1 MCRGDNEER
10 LIKVI
15 IPGPLTTVQDA
26 GRTGYMAQGF
36 PVCGAADADSM
47 EIGNVLVGNSPDAAA
62 LEITLG
68 GFAAAVL
75 SGTAVAVTGA
85 DAPFFINGV
94 LAERYRMYYL
104 KKRDYIYVGYAK
116 AGCRVYLCVSG
127 GISTEPF
134 MGSRST
140 FLKIGMGG
148 YKGRKLMSGDLI
160 PMGDMPKLPKKRG
173 VRSIAPPQFSETAV
187 LRATVGPQDSMFP
200 PEEIDKFFSSEYTV
214 TPSSD
219 RMGIRLEGPALSSL
233 KGTDIISD
241 GIACGSVQIPS
252 DGKPIILCADRQ
264 TTGGYAKP
272 VTVISADMPK
282 AGQLVPGNKVRFV
295 RVTPEEGYKAA
306 IERSRYIKK
315 LIKKLHRL

>member
-1 MCRGDNEER
+1 MCSGDKEER
-10 LIKVI
+10 LIKII

-47 EIGNVLVGNSPDAAA
+47 EIGNILVGNAPDTAV

-68 GFAAAVL
+68 GFAAEFL
-75 SGTAVAVTGA
+75 SDSVVAVTGA

-94 LAERYRMYYL
+94 PLERYRAYPL
-104 KKRDYIYVGYAK
+104 KKRDYIYVGPVK
-116 AGCRVYLCVSG
+116 SGCRIYLCVSG

-148 YKGRKLMSGDLI
+148 YKGRKLMPGDML
-160 PMGDMPKLPKKRG
+160 PMGYVPKMPKKLG
-173 VRSIAPPQFSETAV
+173 SRSVVPPEFSSTV
-187 LRATVGPQDSMFP
+187 TLRATVGPQDNMFS

-214 TPSSD
+214 TPASD
-219 RMGIRLEGPALSSL
+219 RMGIRLDGPFLNSL
-233 KGTDIISD
+233 NGTDIISD

-295 RVTPEEGYKAA
+295 RVTQEEAYKAA

-315 LIKKLHRL
+315 LSKKLHRL

>member
-1 MCRGDNEER
+1 MCCGDREER
-10 LIKVI
+10 LIRII

-26 GRTGYMAQGF
+26 GRKGYMAQGF
-36 PVCGAADADSM
+36 PVCGAADADSL
-47 EIGNVLVGNSPDAAA
+47 EIGNILVGNSPDAAA

-75 SGTAVAVTGA
+75 SDTAVAVTGA
-85 DAPFFINGV
+85 YAPFFINGV
-94 LAERYRMYYL
+94 LAEQYRMYYL
-104 KKRDYIYVGYAK
+104 KKRDYIYVGPAK

-127 GISTEPF
+127 GISVEPF

-148 YKGRKLMSGDLI
+148 YKGRKLKPGDFI
-160 PMGDMPKLPKKRG
+160 PMGDKPKMPKKRG
-173 VRSIAPPQFSETAV
+173 IRSITPPELSETAV
-187 LRATVGPQDSMFP
+187 LRATVGPQDNMFSP
-200 PEEIDKFFSSEYTV
+200 DEIDKFFSSEYTV

-219 RMGIRLEGPALSSL
+219 RMGIRLDGLALHSL
-233 KGTDIISD
+233 NGTDIISD

-295 RVTPEEGYKAA
+295 RVTQEEAYKAA
-306 IERSRYIKK
+306 IERNRYIKK
-315 LIKKLHRL
+315 LTKKLHRL